1 MVLGLVLKNILISL
15 LRDKHLYITEDALKE
30 CIIIIKNAM
39 RKKGFGNGRYI
50 RNLIETIEENH
61 ILNVK
66 DTEDMKRFDT
76 ITIDDVSELST
87 M

>member
-1 MVLGLVLKNILISL
+1 
-15 LRDKHLYITEDALKE
+15 
-30 CIIIIKNAM
+30 M
-39 RKKGFGNGRYI
+39 RRKGFGNGRYI

-66 DTEDMKRFDT
+66 DEDDMRRFDT
-76 ITIDDVSELST
+76 IEIQDVSELSS